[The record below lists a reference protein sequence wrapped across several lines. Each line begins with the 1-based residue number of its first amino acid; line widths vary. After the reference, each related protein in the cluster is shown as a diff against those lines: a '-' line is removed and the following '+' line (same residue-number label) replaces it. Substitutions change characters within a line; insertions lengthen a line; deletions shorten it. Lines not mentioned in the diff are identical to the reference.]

1 VLRRKFA
8 LAMALA
14 VAASLMLAGGA
25 LAKDRNHDRIPD
37 KWEKRH
43 HLSLHHKQGR
53 KDQDHDG
60 LKNRGEFRSHL
71 DPRDADTDD
80 DGIDDSDEHTG
91 TVDSFENGVLTITLA
106 NGGKLSAAVT
116 DETDIECDSEPGDDR
131 GEDEHGDHH
140 GDHGDDNDGDE
151 GDDNEGDDNE
161 GDDGDGDHGDDRS
174 LQGDGGDHGDDEGN
188 EDCGTEALVAGA
200 KVLEAELKVSGGEA
214 VWTDVELLTP

>member
-43 HLSLHHKQGR
+43 HLSLKHKQGR
-53 KDQDHDG
+53 KDQDRDG
-60 LKNRGEFRSHL
+60 LKNRAEFKSRL

-80 DGIDDSDEHTG
+80 DGIDDGDEHTG
-91 TVDSFENGVLTITLA
+91 KVESFENGVLTISLFSGGTLS
-106 NGGKLSAAVT
+106 GAVS

-131 GEDEHGDHH
+131 GEDEQGENNDDQGENDDEHGD
-140 GDHGDDNDGDE
+140 
-151 GDDNEGDDNE
+151 
-161 GDDGDGDHGDDRS
+161 DDRS
-174 LQGDGGDHGDDEGN
+174 LKDDDDGDDEGN
-188 EDCGTEALVAGA
+188 EDCGTEALVPGA

-214 VWTDVELLTP
+214 LWTDVELLAP